1 MGYQEEN
8 DVLRSAVMEMSSKN
22 NTSVQNSRNNS
33 IVPANPVRDDPP
45 APPQNL
51 QSLSPPPAPQD
62 TGHST
67 TAVQSTE
74 GDGPANHRMT
84 ASNLINTLL
93 NNPPSALAQKRNPV
107 RSTTNMI

>member
-33 IVPANPVRDDPP
+33 ILPSNPVPARDDPLV
-45 APPQNL
+45 PPQSS
-51 QSLSPPPAPQD
+51 QTLSPPPAPPAMVVEH
-62 TGHST
+62 T
-67 TAVQSTE
+67 QSTD
-74 GDGPANHRMT
+74 GDSPANHRMT